1 MLLTFTNKAAAEMVA
16 RISSLFG
23 QEVATKIEAGTFHAV
38 SYRWLKKKNQKI
50 VLKQPNELKTL
61 FKSVHEKR
69 RFYHIECETK
79 PYSAQGLYDVY
90 SLFQNTHHG
99 IEFADWVLEHKDEHG
114 EFADIYSDICN
125 EFEDLKRDYGFVHF
139 NDLLIKM
146 KELLQETKMPYK
158 EVLIDEYQD
167 TNTLQGSLIEA
178 MNPPS
183 LFCVGDYDQSIY
195 GFNGSDISIIGSFAT
210 KFENAKVFTLS
221 KNYRSTEPI
230 LSLANK
236 VIAHNKRIY
245 PKELEVVRGGLATP
259 PKLFIYDELFDQ
271 YKAIAK
277 RIKDSSNSTDD
288 IAVIFRNNASADG
301 VEATL
306 REENIASRRKGG
318 HSFFDAREVK
328 VLLDIYV
335 LMVNPNDMMA
345 FIHIMEYAKGV
356 GSAIAKELFEALKKL
371 GRGSVIEGFLHPDD
385 SIRDPFIKKDQ
396 NYQLGLFDDW
406 IELGSMSRFAGLNF
420 EEKFLSNTVL
430 KHPKLNAE
438 SGEFLYH
445 FYNLIKK
452 LKRISVPLHMIE
464 AILESKL
471 FNEITDSLARK
482 RGTLKNGEV
491 DATLEAEAK
500 ERIERKGVLLKDLA
514 RPYDEHERFVN
525 AMVLGSNE
533 LSKGEGVHL
542 LTVHASKGLEFK
554 EVYLVDLM
562 DGRFPNRK
570 LVGKGGGSID
580 EERRLFYVAATRAK
594 DLLYLN
600 FAKYDKIR
608 KTEFVPSLFL
618 YEAGLIKKDSNY
630 DKMMALG

>member
-1 MLLTFTNKAAAEMVA
+1 MLLTFTNKAAHEMVA
-16 RISSLFG
+16 RISTYFG
-23 QEVATKIEAGTFHAV
+23 NDVATQIEAGTFHAV
-38 SYRWLKKKNQKI
+38 SYRWLKKKNHKI

-61 FKSVHEKR
+61 FKSIHEKR
-69 RFYHIECETK
+69 RFYHIECETQ
-79 PYSAQGLYDVY
+79 PYSAQGLYDIY

-99 IEFADWVLEHKDEHG
+99 MDFADWILEHRDEHG
-114 EFADIYSDICN
+114 EFADIYSDICL
-125 EFEDLKRDYGFVHF
+125 EFEDLKNSYGFVHF

-146 KELLQETKMPYK
+146 KNLLRENVMPYK

-167 TNTLQGSLIEA
+167 TNALQGSLIEA

-230 LSLANK
+230 LNLANK
-236 VIAHNKRIY
+236 VIANNERIY
-245 PKELEVVRGGLATP
+245 PKELEVVREGIAKP
-259 PKLFIYDELFDQ
+259 PKLFMYEELFDQ

-277 RIKDSSNSTDD
+277 RIKDSPFSQDD

-301 VEATL
+301 IEATL
-306 REENIASRRKGG
+306 REEHIACRRKGG
-318 HSFFDAREVK
+318 HSFFDSREVK

-345 FIHIMEYAKGV
+345 FIHVLEYAKGV
-356 GSAIAKELFEALKKL
+356 GGAIAKELFEALQRL
-371 GRGSVIEGFLHPDD
+371 GSGSIIDGFLHPDE
-385 SIRDPFIKKDQ
+385 SIRDPFVKKVQ

-406 IELGSMSRFAGLNF
+406 IELGSMSRFASLGF
-420 EEKFLSNTVL
+420 DEKFLSNSVL
-430 KHPKLNAE
+430 KHPKLSTEA
-438 SGEFLYH
+438 GEFLYN
-445 FYNLIKK
+445 FYTLIKK

-471 FNEITDSLARK
+471 FKDITASLAKK
-482 RGTLKNGEV
+482 RATLKNGEV
-491 DATLEAEAK
+491 DATLEEEAK

-562 DGRFPNRK
+562 DGRFPNRR
-570 LVGKGGGSID
+570 LVGKGGSID

-594 DLLYLN
+594 DILYLHY
-600 FAKYDKIR
+600 AKYDKVR
-608 KTEFVPSLFL
+608 KIDFIPSLFL
-618 YEAGLIKKDSNY
+618 YEAGLIKKDENY
-630 DKMMALG
+630 DKMMALK